1 MVGSETVVLPLQNGV
16 EAPSQLAAVLGGGH
30 VLGGLC
36 GLMTFIVEAGH
47 IRHAGADPFIRF
59 GELDNRPSE
68 RVERLRQAFD
78 KASGV
83 TAEIP
88 PDIQVALWGKFLFVT
103 PWSGVGAVTRSPLG
117 IIRGQPGTRRMLE
130 QTMGEIYNVGQ
141 AHNIALPKDILG
153 KTMDFVDSLPPEGT
167 ASMQRDIMNGRP
179 SELEAQNGAVV
190 RMGQQVGVET
200 PINAFIYNSLLPME
214 MRARGQLEY
223 PE

>member
-1 MVGSETVVLPLQNGV
+1 
-16 EAPSQLAAVLGGGH
+16 
-30 VLGGLC
+30 
-36 GLMTFIVEAGH
+36 
-47 IRHAGADPFIRF
+47 
-59 GELDNRPSE
+59 
-68 RVERLRQAFD
+68 
-78 KASGV
+78 
-83 TAEIP
+83 
-88 PDIQVALWGKFLFVT
+88 
-103 PWSGVGAVTRSPLG
+103 
-117 IIRGQPGTRRMLE
+117 MLE

>member
-1 MVGSETVVLPLQNGV
+1 MVGPETVVLPLQNGV
-16 EAPSQLAAVLGGGH
+16 EAPSQLAAVLGDEH

-36 GLMTFIVEAGH
+36 GLMTFIVEPGH

-68 RVERLRQAFD
+68 RVERLSQAFD
-78 KASGV
+78 RASGLN
-83 TAEIP
+83 ADIP
-88 PDIQVALWGKFLFVT
+88 PDVQVALWGKFLFVT

-117 IIRGQPGTRRMLE
+117 IIRDQPGTRQMLE
-130 QTMGEIYNVGQ
+130 QTMGEIYNVGR
-141 AHNIALPKDILG
+141 AHNIDLSKDIIG
-153 KTMDFVDSLPPEGT
+153 KTMDFVDSLLPEGT

-190 RMGQQVGVET
+190 RMGKQVGVET
-200 PINAFIYNSLLPME
+200 PVNTFIYNSLLPME
-214 MRARGQLEY
+214 MHARDQLQF